1 MNLIQEVHSRGEE
14 FLRLCQLHN
23 VKALYAFGSAITDRF
38 NENSSDIDLLVEV
51 DEIDPIERGEK
62 LMSLWNKFEEFFN
75 RRVDLLTDSSI
86 KNPVLRKSI
95 DKTKMLIYDGRRQK
109 VLV

>member
-14 FLRLCQLHN
+14 FLRLCQLYN

-95 DKTKMLIYDGRRQK
+95 DKTKMLIYDGRR
-109 VLV
+109 